1 MIERQTDSSSAR
13 HCCHVPAHMFP
24 PIPRSG
30 PRMVIRRL
38 SIFAIAF
45 LTAVFTNGLH
55 ASPVDHAADPIL
67 MADDPALSP
76 DGSQLVFSWMGEIW
90 KSKIDGTDLVR
101 LTHHSSSDKQPRF
114 SPDGS
119 QIAFVS
125 DRTGASQIFVMNSL
139 GSVPKQVTHHTE
151 GYSLEDWFPDGK
163 SLLAT
168 GVRDHFHRDA
178 TRLIK
183 VSLDERRAD
192 VILADAMAKDA
203 SLSPNGKQ
211 ILLTREGERWWRKG
225 YSGERSAQVWLLDLE
240 SGDFKELL
248 HEGVECMWPMWMA
261 NGKGFYFSKGTAHGF
276 DLYRYRFPGK
286 DETEGKQ
293 KKVLSFDDDSI
304 VFPAISSDG
313 STIVFRHLFELYVF
327 HPGKDKLPTKIEF
340 RLDADTEL
348 PRDELRREYTK
359 ADQVAFSAD
368 GLEIA
373 ILAGGDVWVMDT
385 KLREPQRVTLM
396 PGFEEN
402 VVFSNDGNELWFTS
416 TKDGQTDIWKAT
428 RRDGERFW
436 WQNTEFNVEQ
446 VTNDPHVESKL
457 RFTPDGKQLVFQQG
471 RGDLAV
477 MELETQERRVLL
489 RGFSGI
495 DFDLSYDS
503 RWIAYSQQDNDF
515 NHEIWIASLSGEANP
530 VNVSRHP
537 DNDDGPKFS
546 PDGKLLAFT
555 GRRFDR
561 EVDVYYVYLQE
572 ALHEE
577 TSRQRRIEEA
587 LELMTKKRSA
597 KGSPAATKPAAVSD
611 AKSEEKPDNPL
622 EDEASDDVAKDDEE
636 KELAEK
642 KASAEIKPM
651 KIDFDRIHERVR
663 RISIADSNE
672 SELVFSP
679 DSKKL
684 AFAGTI
690 DGKRGWYTVEFPDEL
705 NPKLLTTT
713 TGSDP
718 VWSDKAGGILF
729 SRSGV
734 PAKVDKSDKLE
745 TYEFKVAQL
754 STRSQWLKS
763 GFEKAWLT
771 MREVWYDES
780 FANRNWDDVRRK
792 YVDAAS
798 RVMDTHAMASLVQLM
813 LGELNGSHLGFTPS
827 GSHSGAEVEG
837 WNDST
842 AHLGVRFVED
852 HPGPGLMVRDVIPG
866 GPGDREFCKLLAGD
880 RIISIDGTPVDPA
893 MDLTRVL
900 NGRLDRDI
908 VLSVSRLTEGTNDTE
923 ELELSLRPISF
934 SAARTL
940 LYDQWLQRNR
950 QTVDK
955 ASGGRLGYLHIRGM
969 DMTSFYEFERQL
981 YNVGYGREGLV
992 IDVRD
997 NGGGS
1002 TTDLLLTAL
1011 TQPRHAITVPRGGG
1025 PGYPHD
1031 RLVFASWSKPIIVLC
1046 NQNSYSNAEIFSHAV
1061 KTLKRG
1067 KVVGVQT
1074 AGGVVSTG
1082 SARINDVG
1090 TIRVPFRGW
1099 FTIGTGDDM
1108 EMNGCLPDEVIWP
1121 GPGEMPQGIDRQLDR
1136 AVEILLDEVGDGL
1149 IDQELKYATQRTAS
1163 DSKSKK

>member
-1 MIERQTDSSSAR
+1 
-13 HCCHVPAHMFP
+13 
-24 PIPRSG
+24 
-30 PRMVIRRL
+30 MVIRFLL
-38 SIFAIAF
+38 SFVIAVLMAI
-45 LTAVFTNGLH
+45 VVNGLH
-55 ASPVDHAADPIL
+55 ANPVDHVADQIL

-90 KSKIDGTDLVR
+90 KSSIDGTDLLR
-101 LTHHSSSDKQPRF
+101 LTHHSSSDSQPLF

-125 DRTGASQIFVMNSL
+125 DRTGASQIFVMSAS
-139 GSVPKQVTHHTE
+139 GSVPKQVTHHSE

-183 VSLDERRAD
+183 VSVEERRAD
-192 VILADAMAKDA
+192 VILADAMAEDA
-203 SLSPNGKQ
+203 SLSPDGKQ

-225 YSGERSAQVWLLDLE
+225 YLGERSAQVWLLEIE

-261 NGKGFYFSKGTAHGF
+261 NGKGFYFSKGASHGF
-276 DLYRYRFPGK
+276 DLYRYRFPSK
-286 DETEGKQ
+286 DDAEGKQ

-304 VFPAISSDG
+304 VYPAISRDG

-327 HPGKDKLPTKIEF
+327 HPGKDKIPTKIKF
-340 RLDADTEL
+340 RLDADMEL

-359 ADQVAFSAD
+359 ADQVAFTAD

-373 ILAGGDVWVMDT
+373 MLAGGDVWVMDT
-385 KLREPQRVTLM
+385 KLREPQRVTVM
-396 PGFEEN
+396 PGYEED

-428 RRDGERFW
+428 RKDAERFW

-457 RFTPDGKQLVFQQG
+457 RFIPDGKQLVFQQG
-471 RGDLAV
+471 RGDLAI
-477 MELETQERRVLL
+477 MELATLERRVLL

-495 DFDLSYDS
+495 DFDISYDS

-515 NHEIWIASLSGEANP
+515 NREIWIASLFGETSP

-537 DNDDGPKFS
+537 DNEGDPKFS

-555 GRRFDR
+555 GRRIDR
-561 EVDVYYVYLQE
+561 EVDIYYVYLQE

-587 LELMTKKRSA
+587 LELMKKKRSS
-597 KGSPAATKPAAVSD
+597 KGSAPATKPAAATD
-611 AKSEEKPDNPL
+611 EKSEEKPGNKPE
-622 EDEASDDVAKDDEE
+622 EDASDKVAKDDGE
-636 KELAEK
+636 KD
-642 KASAEIKPM
+642 SAEPKTSDEIEPM

-663 RISIADSNE
+663 RISVADSEE
-672 SELVFSP
+672 SGLLFSP

-705 NPKLLTTT
+705 KPKLLTTT

-754 STRSQWLKS
+754 STRSEWLKS

-780 FANRNWDDVRRK
+780 FANRNWDEVRRK

-813 LGELNGSHLGFTPS
+813 LGELNGSHLGFTPQDDDS
-827 GSHSGAEVEG
+827 NPEVEG
-837 WNDST
+837 WDDST

-852 HPGPGLMVRDVIPG
+852 YPGPGLMVRDVIPG
-866 GPGDREFCKLLAGD
+866 GPGDRELSRLFAGD
-880 RIISIDGTPVDPA
+880 RIISIDGTAVDPA
-893 MDLTRVL
+893 MDLTQVL

-908 VLSVSRLTEGTNDTE
+908 VVRVSRQTEDKNDTE
-923 ELELSLRPISF
+923 ELELSLRPISY

-950 QTVDK
+950 QAVDE

-1046 NQNSYSNAEIFSHAV
+1046 NQNSYSNAEIFSHAI

-1099 FTIGTGDDM
+1099 FVIGTGEDM
-1108 EMNGCLPDEVIWP
+1108 EMNGCLPDEVVWP
-1121 GPGEMPQGIDRQLDR
+1121 GPGEMPQGIDHQLDR
-1136 AVEILLDEVGDGL
+1136 AVVMLLEDVGDGS
-1149 IDQELKYATQRTAS
+1149 IDQELKYATQRKPS
-1163 DSKSKK
+1163 DPKSTK